1 MQGLLEK
8 SLLEAPVIRRG
19 KYEYFIHPL
28 TDAIPALS
36 PDLLSEVC
44 DRIVEVTDY
53 GADKILTMEAMG
65 IHIAAALSLKTG
77 LPFNIVRKRE
87 YGLPGE
93 IILDQS
99 TGYSKGKMYINAVES
114 GEKILIVDAVIST
127 GGTLIAVIN
136 ALKKICVEITDVVCV
151 IERGSGVEKVFKET
165 GVKVKTLVKINIVDG
180 KVVIL

>member
-19 KYEYFIHPL
+19 EYEYFIHPL
-28 TDAIPALS
+28 TDAIPALR
-36 PDLLSEVC
+36 PELLLEVC
-44 DRIVEVTDY
+44 DRIVEVANS
-53 GADKILTMEAMG
+53 GAEKIFTMEAMG
-65 IHIAAALSLKTG
+65 IHIAAVLSQKTG
-77 LPFNIVRKRE
+77 LPMNIVRKRE

-136 ALKKICVEITDVVCV
+136 ALKKKGVEVTDVACV
-151 IERGSGVEKVFKET
+151 IERGDGVGKVFKET
-165 GVKVKTLVKINIVDG
+165 GVRVKTLVKIDVVDG
-180 KVVIL
+180 KVLIL